1 MESIYLNDE
10 HQLFRAEVRRFVE
23 REVAPL
29 ADAWEAAGRIPRSIF
44 RRMGE
49 LGLLGVTQPEAY
61 GGAGADLFSAV
72 VLLEEL
78 PRSLMGGFCAAVG
91 VQQFMA
97 TAHIARFGS
106 EVLKQRYLAPSVAGE
121 RIGALGVTEPDTGS
135 DVAAL
140 TTRAVRDGD
149 QWVVDGA
156 KTFITNGAD
165 GDFVTL
171 AVRTGE
177 AGPGGISLLVV
188 DTDTPGV
195 SVTRRLAKLGWH
207 ASDTAELAFVGVRVP
222 ADRLVGEENMGFY
235 YLMEAFQLERL
246 VSAAISVGSVEL
258 CLERTLAYLGQREVF
273 GRRLDRYQVLT
284 HRLAGLAA
292 ENEAAR
298 QLAYHAAWRLEHQLP
313 AVAECAMAKLVATR
327 LAQRAADECLQCFGG
342 YGFMEEY
349 PLARFFRD
357 ARAGTIVAGTSEI
370 MREIIARVMIEGG
383 PPAPAAGRSARLPVE
398 RAPAATAAAVASEPP
413 VASEPAAEAAPPATA
428 EDLIRSLPRRFR
440 PERREGWRATF
451 HFVLKGAE
459 PCEWTVRIADGGC
472 TVAPGLAGEPD
483 CLVRMSAGTYVGIE
497 SGAVNPQVAF
507 MMGKVKV
514 SDIAQMMRYVKVF
527 EPARESS

>member
-1 MESIYLNDE
+1 MESIYLSEE
-10 HQLFRAEVRRFVE
+10 HELFRAEVRRFVE
-23 REVAPL
+23 HEVAPS
-29 ADAWEAAGRIPRSIF
+29 ADDWEAAGRIPRAVF

-49 LGLLGVTQPEAY
+49 LGLLGVAAPEAY
-61 GGAGADLFSAV
+61 GGAGADLFSAM

-78 PRSLMGGFCAAVG
+78 PRSMMGGFCAAVG

-106 EVLKQRYLAPSVAGE
+106 EALKRRYLAPSVAGE
-121 RIGALGVTEPDTGS
+121 RVGALGVTEPDAGS

-149 QWVVDGA
+149 AWVVDGA

-195 SVTRRLAKLGWH
+195 AVARRLAKLGWH
-207 ASDTAELAFVGVRVP
+207 ASDTAELVFSGARVP

-246 VSAAISVGSVEL
+246 VSAAISVGSVDL
-258 CLERTLAYLGQREVF
+258 CLERTLAYLKERTVF
-273 GRRLDRYQVLT
+273 GRPLARYQVLT
-284 HRLAGLAA
+284 HRLADLRA

-298 QLAYHAAWRLEHQLP
+298 QLTYHAAWRLQSGLP
-313 AVAECAMAKLVATR
+313 AVSECAMAKLVATR

-370 MREIIARVMIEGG
+370 MREIVARVMLEGAQ
-383 PPAPAAGRSARLPVE
+383 P
-398 RAPAATAAAVASEPP
+398 AAVAARPAPSGAAPKPP
-413 VASEPAAEAAPPATA
+413 TPAAPVTPEAEPAAAAPLTA
-428 EDLIRSLPRRFR
+428 EGLMRSLPGRLRS
-440 PERREGWRATF
+440 ERVEGWSAVF
-451 HFVLKGAE
+451 HFVLKGAD
-459 PCEWTVRIADGGC
+459 PAEWTVRIADGGC

-483 CLVRMSAGTYVGIE
+483 CVVRMAADTYAGIE

-514 SDIAQMMRYVKVF
+514 SDIGQMMRYIKAF
-527 EPARESS
+527 RPAGAAS